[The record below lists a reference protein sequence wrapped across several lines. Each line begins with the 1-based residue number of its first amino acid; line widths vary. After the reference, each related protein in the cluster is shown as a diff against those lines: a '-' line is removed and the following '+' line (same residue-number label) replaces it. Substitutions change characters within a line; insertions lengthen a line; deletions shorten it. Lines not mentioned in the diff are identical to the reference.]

1 MRATLFIADLHLSEH
16 TPDLNN
22 LFFRF
27 LEDWRDKA
35 ESLYIL
41 GDFFDAWIGDDDVM
55 PIAQQVAVALRQ
67 WRDNGVKVYF
77 IAGNRDFLLGKNYA
91 LEAGMTLLPE
101 NTLITL
107 YGKHYLLT
115 HGDEMCT
122 DDKFYQIYRRI
133 MRAWGMQNLLQ
144 ALPLNWRKYIA
155 QVLRKNSKNK
165 KNKKNNY
172 LISDVTNKG
181 VRMIMERNRGL
192 DAIIHGHTHRPNI
205 HYCNFTNKNILR
217 YVLPDWHD
225 GKGGFLLIN
234 KHGAVMHQLE
244 S

>member
-1 MRATLFIADLHLSEH
+1 MPVTLFIADLHLSEH
-16 TPDLNN
+16 TPDLNA

-27 LEDWRDKA
+27 LDDWRDKA

-55 PIAQQVAVALRQ
+55 PIAQQVAMALRQ
-67 WRDNGVKVYF
+67 WRDNGVKIYF
-77 IAGNRDFLLGKNYA
+77 IAGNRDFLLGRNYA
-91 LEAGMTLLPE
+91 LEAGMMLLPE

-122 DDKFYQIYRRI
+122 DDRIYQLYRHV
-133 MRAWGMQNLLQ
+133 MRTWSMRNLLQ
-144 ALPLNWRKYIA
+144 MLPLHWRKGIA
-155 QVLRKNSKNK
+155 QMLRQNSKSK
-165 KNKKNNY
+165 KNNKNNY
-172 LISDVTNKG
+172 LISDVTDKG
-181 VRMIMERNRGL
+181 LHMLIERNRGV

-205 HYCNFTNKNILR
+205 HCHDFNSKNILR

-225 GKGGFLLIN
+225 GKGGFLLIDER
-234 KHGAVMHQLE
+234 GAVMHQLG
-244 S
+244 